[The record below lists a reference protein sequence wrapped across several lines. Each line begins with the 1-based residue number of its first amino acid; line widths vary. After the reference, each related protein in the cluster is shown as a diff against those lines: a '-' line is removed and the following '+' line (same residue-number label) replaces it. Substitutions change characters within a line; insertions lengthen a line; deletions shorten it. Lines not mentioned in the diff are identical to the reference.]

1 MHSVSE
7 ENYIKAIFHLQEGEA
22 LVSTNNIASKMNT
35 KASSVTDMLK
45 KLSDKNLAEYIPYR
59 GTRLTDTGKACAV
72 QIIRKHRLWEVFL
85 VDKLDFN
92 WDEVH
97 EVAEQLEHIQS
108 RKLINELDKH
118 LGYPKRDPHGDPI
131 PDQHGKFEKTSKII
145 VAQLQK
151 GDRGTL
157 VGVVDTSSQFLKY
170 LDKHQIKLG
179 TTIEILDKEAFDQ
192 SICIQTENKTLQI
205 SEQIA
210 GNLYLKLHQWTS
222 LFVPYF

>member
-7 ENYIKAIFHLQEGEA
+7 ENYIKTIYHLQEGSA
-22 LVSTNNIASKMNT
+22 LVSTNEIATRMNT

-45 KLSDKNLAEYIPYR
+45 KLADKNLAEYIPYR
-59 GTRLTDTGKACAV
+59 GARLTENGWTCAV

-85 VDKLDFN
+85 VQKLNFA

-97 EVAEQLEHIQS
+97 DVAEQLEHIQS
-108 RKLINELDKH
+108 RKLINELDKL

-131 PDQHGKFEKTSKII
+131 PDQHGNFEKTHKTLVS
-145 VAQLQK
+145 QLNK

-157 VGVVDTSSQFLKY
+157 VGVMDSSSQFLKY
-170 LDKHQIKLG
+170 LDKHQIQLG
-179 TTIEILDKEAFDQ
+179 TSIQILDREEFDQ
-192 SICIQTENKTLQI
+192 SFSIQANDKTLQI

-210 GNLYLKLHQWTS
+210 DNLYLKLQE
-222 LFVPYF
+222 